1 MPWYRRVHATL
12 DSVLGRSLAPTQT
25 TNLAL
30 LVSAILA
37 RRCLCL
43 SELARALPTPQQ
55 RRVPAPKHDLLHRVK
70 RLWRFVDN
78 PRVDAVSVQAALV
91 GATVARL
98 GNPRWL
104 ALAVDWTMFNTRLPG
119 GGHTKSRLVR
129 YQVLRIAVPRRGRA
143 LPLLQVAADRD
154 RAGQQNLLEEQ
165 ALAAVLAALPAR
177 VRPVVLGDRGFARG
191 SLLAWLTQRGVDYVI
206 RIDAGTC
213 ITDPDG
219 RRWKTGQEGL
229 ARGQLRMAY
238 GVRYGLERNRRRPR
252 DLHINLAISWRIPT
266 GRQHRCTPP
275 DQPWYLATSLADP
288 HRAAAWYW
296 QRGWIEQ
303 SFKDSKSRCFGLD
316 KVQIGCPQ
324 RLSRLLVG
332 LTIALCWLCLLA
344 LPELGLLPPGWHA
357 HVAQR
362 GRASLLSLAL
372 ALLDHLQDLPP
383 ACLPQPTTGGYG

>member
-12 DSVLGRSLAPTQT
+12 DALLDLAPTQT

-30 LVSAILA
+30 LTSAILA
-37 RRCLCL
+37 KRCLWL

-55 RRVPAPKHDLLHRVK
+55 RRVQAPKHDLLDRLK

-78 PRVDAVSVQAALV
+78 PRIDAVSVQAALV

-98 GNPRWL
+98 GTPRWL
-104 ALAVDWTMFNTRLPG
+104 GLAVDWTMFNTRLPG
-119 GGHTKSRLVR
+119 GGRTQGRLVR
-129 YQVLRIAVPRRGRA
+129 SQALRIAVPRRGRA

-154 RAGQQNLLEEQ
+154 RAGQQNLLEER
-165 ALAAVLAALPAR
+165 ALAAVLEALPAG
-177 VRPVVLGDRGFARG
+177 VGPVVLGDRGFGCAR
-191 SLLAWLTQRGVDYVI
+191 LLAWLNQRQVDDVL
-206 RIDAGTC
+206 RIDAGVW
-213 ITDPDG
+213 ITAPDG
-219 RRWKTGQEGL
+219 QQWKTGQEGL
-229 ARGQLRMAY
+229 QRGQLRMVT
-238 GVRYGLERNRRRPR
+238 GVRYGRQRNHRRPR
-252 DLHINLAISWRIPT
+252 DLVVNLAMSWRIPNR
-266 GRQHRCTPP
+266 RQRRCKPP
-275 DQPWYLATSLADP
+275 DQPWYLATSLGDA
-288 HRAAAWYW
+288 HCAVAWYW

-316 KVQIGCPQ
+316 AVRIGCQQ

-332 LTIALCWLCLLA
+332 LTIALAWLSLLG
-344 LPELGLLPPGWHA
+344 LPELGCLPPGWHA

-362 GRASLLSLAL
+362 GRASLLTLAL